1 MGECILNFWC
11 EAEKFRRNT
20 RPELRRFIFRE
31 IQFKYLTNGAAYE
44 VPEAIKLRV
53 YGESSPGKVFNK
65 ISKNLSIFSQDIFVA
80 AQGLVVKNLYK
91 YWVPKYILH
100 RCREIATTFQQ
111 RRLSRAVVARQ
122 LKEIVK
128 VNPMNTV
135 HEEIVTETE
144 KGNNCIID
152 YRLVFL
158 P

>member
-44 VPEAIKLRV
+44 VPEAIKLCV
-53 YGESSPGKVFNK
+53 YGESSPGVGVSPGKVFKK

-80 AQGLVVKNLYK
+80 AQGLVVENLYK

-135 HEEIVTETE
+135 QEEVVPETE
-144 KGNNCIID
+144 KGII
-152 YRLVFL
+152 Y
-158 P
+158 